1 MESIKTV
8 GDITSISIVA
18 GTLTNILP
26 PLAALLTIVWTVIRI
41 YETKT
46 IRKCIRSWRI
56 KKKESDVTD
65 S

>member
-26 PLAALLTIVWTVIRI
+26 PLAALLTIVWTIIRI

-46 IRKCIRSWRI
+46 IRKCIRAWRV
-56 KKKESDVTD
+56 KKKEPDVTD